1 MIEEEFRTITNK
13 REEIE
18 LGNMLI
24 KFILQSPLYSFYRE
38 SFLSSCSKF
47 QMENM
52 FSQLIKS
59 SFSTL
64 ASPRHV
70 SYRSTFSTYSLS
82 GITVPPLSLQLDFL
96 HIASIFLKCDVGCS
110 RSIWNMVFSF
120 FNRCLDVRLL
130 PFMKL

>member
-1 MIEEEFRTITNK
+1 MPKIVV
-13 REEIE
+13 
-18 LGNMLI
+18 LP
-24 KFILQSPLYSFYRE
+24 Q
-38 SFLSSCSKF
+38 
-47 QMENM
+47 ENM

-130 PFMKL
+130 PLSKSFVLIKHEIVDSPSNSSL